1 MTIYLFVQDER
12 ILKGEEWHR
21 SKPEKFSFAYSIFG
35 KLKKADPEATA
46 LVRQLMVVL
55 NIKFAIS

>member
-1 MTIYLFVQDER
+1 MTTYLFVQDER

-46 LVRQLMVVL
+46 LVRQLMVDFNNKVD
-55 NIKFAIS
+55 FS